1 MADIDKALPN
11 EVRKEIEIPGEEEIQ
26 EQVIEEAEKE
36 QQSPEAVDIQENE
49 DGSVD
54 INLDPQAATPEG
66 GDEHYANLAEFLPDD
81 VLGRLGSDLSSKY
94 QDYVSSRK
102 DWEKSYTSGLDLLGF
117 KYDNRSE
124 PFAGASGATHPV
136 LAEAVTQFQALAYKE
151 LLPADGPVR
160 TQVMGI
166 PTAEKTDQASRVK
179 DFMNYQIMD
188 QMKEYEPE
196 FDSML
201 FHLPLSG
208 STFKKVYY
216 DEMEQRAVSKFVPAD
231 DLIVPYTATSL
242 DDAEAIIHR
251 VKISENELRKQQVA
265 GFYRDIDIGKP
276 GHTETDVEKKERELE
291 GVSKT
296 SNEDIF
302 TLLECH
308 VDLDLEGFE
317 DSNPETGELSGIKI
331 PYIVTIEEGSR
342 EILSIKRNYEIGDPL
357 KNKIQYFV
365 HFKFLPGL
373 GFYGFGLIH
382 MIGGLSRTATAALRQ
397 LLDAGTLSNL
407 PAGFKMRG
415 IRIRDDAQ
423 SIQPG
428 EFRDVDAPGGN
439 LRDSFMMLPFKE
451 PSQTLLSLMGIVV
464 QAGQRFASIADM
476 QVGDGN
482 QQAAVGTTVALLE
495 RGSRTMSAIH
505 KRIYSALK
513 NEFKLMARVF
523 KLYLPQQYPYDVV
536 GGQRMIM
543 QSDFDDRVDILP
555 VADPNIFSQTQRIS
569 LAQTELQLA
578 TSNPQMH
585 DLYAAYRNMYEA
597 LGVKNIDSVLMKPQQ
612 PMPQDPALEHI
623 AALGGKPFQAFP
635 GQNHRSHITAH
646 LSFMSTNLARNN
658 PMVMASLEKNIFEH
672 ISLMAQEQVELEF
685 RDEMQQLQQMQMQM
699 QQMQQSPQMMEMQQN
714 PQMMQQMQMQNQQMQ
729 MKIQEMNQKIESR
742 KAELVADMMEEF
754 MKEEQKITSQFDN
767 DPIAKLRSREL
778 DLRAQENA
786 RKEKEANERMDLD
799 KMKAMMNQQNQ
810 DEKLQQNE
818 ELAQLRADTS
828 IEKTVLSKT
837 LPSSDSMMPNIEIMR
852 KG

>member
-11 EVRKEIEIPGEEEIQ
+11 EPRKEFEIPGEEQIQ
-26 EQVIEEAEKE
+26 EQLVE
-36 QQSPEAVDIQENE
+36 QAQEQAQAPEDVEVTENE

-54 INLDPQAATPEG
+54 INLDPNAASPEG
-66 GDEHYANLAEFLPDD
+66 GDEHYSNLAEFLPDD
-81 VLGRLGSDLSSKY
+81 VLGALASDLNSKY
-94 QDYVSSRK
+94 MDYSASRK
-102 DWEKSYTSGLDLLGF
+102 DWERTYTQGLDLLGF
-117 KYDNRSE
+117 KYDMRSE
-124 PFAGASGATHPV
+124 PFQGASGATHPV

-160 TQVMGI
+160 TQILGV
-166 PTAEKTDQASRVK
+166 PSPEKTDQANRVR

-196 FDSML
+196 FDQML
-201 FHLPLSG
+201 FNLPLAG
-208 STFKKVYY
+208 SAFKKVYY

-251 VKISENELRKQQVA
+251 VKISENDLRKQQVG
-265 GFYRDIDIGKP
+265 GFYRDVELGKP
-276 GHTETDVEKKERELE
+276 QDRETDVEKKERELE
-291 GVSKT
+291 GVRKT
-296 SNEDIF
+296 KDEDVY

-317 DSNPETGELSGIKI
+317 DMNQQTGEPSGIKI
-331 PYIVTIEEGSR
+331 PYIVTLEEGSR
-342 EILSIKRNYEIGDPL
+342 EILSIRRNYEVGDPM
-357 KNKIQYFV
+357 KRKIQYFV

-451 PSQTLLSLMGIVV
+451 PSQTLLALMGVVV
-464 QAGQRFASIADM
+464 QAGQRFASIADL

-513 NEFKLMARVF
+513 NEFRILARVF
-523 KLYLPQQYPYDVV
+523 KLYLPQEYPYDVV
-536 GGQRMIM
+536 GGQRMIK

-585 DLYAAYRNMYEA
+585 NMYQAYRNMYEA
-597 LGVKNIDSVLMKPQQ
+597 LGVKNIDQLLIKPMQ
-612 PMPQDPALEHI
+612 PMPKDPALEHI
-623 AALGGKPFQAFP
+623 DSLAGRPFQAFP
-635 GQNHRSHITAH
+635 GQDHRAHITAH
-646 LSFMSTNLARNN
+646 LNFMATNMARNN
-658 PMVMASLEKNIFEH
+658 PMIMGALEKNIFEH
-672 ISLMAQEQVELEF
+672 ISLMAQEQIELEF
-685 RDEMQQLQQMQMQM
+685 RDELQQM
-699 QQMQQSPQMMEMQQN
+699 QQMQMMMQQN
-714 PQMMQQMQMQNQQMQ
+714 PQMAQQMQMQLMMMTQR
-729 MKIQEMNQKIESR
+729 IEAR
-742 KAELVADMMEEF
+742 KAQLIAEMMEEF
-754 MKEEQKITSQFDN
+754 MNEEKKITSQFDN
-767 DPIAKLRSREL
+767 DPIAKLRAREL
-778 DLRAQENA
+778 DLRAMENDRKA
-786 RKEKEANERMDLD
+786 READERINLD
-799 KMKAMMNQQNQ
+799 KMKTMMNQANQ
-810 DEKLQQNE
+810 DEKLEQNE
-818 ELAQLRADTS
+818 ELAKLRANTS
-828 IEKTVLSKT
+828 IEKTILSKT
-837 LPSSDSMMPNIEIMR
+837 IPNVDSMMKNQQGMMPKVRIMR
-852 KG
+852 GGDE